1 MDDLKSYIIGRL
13 LWNPDSDMDDE
24 MQRFFKAVYGDAA
37 PYMAQYVELMEKA
50 TVNDCLF
57 IKQYPDANWIT
68 DELVTQANE
77 LFRKAMTAVDDIY
90 LARVQREYLA
100 IRYLQ
105 LVRMELGA
113 PNRDEM
119 IDAFIADVKKN
130 GITELMERN
139 SIAFSR
145 ECMKHSR
152 YTRDREG
159 KYKLYYIMQ

>member
-13 LWNPDSDMDDE
+13 LWNPDSDVDDE
-24 MQRFFKAVYGDAA
+24 MRRFFKAVYGEAA

-50 TVNDCLF
+50 PANDCLF
-57 IKQYPDANWIT
+57 IKQYPDAVWIT
-68 DELVTQANE
+68 DELVAEADKIFQ
-77 LFRKAMTAVDDIY
+77 KAMAATKGVY
-90 LARVQREYLA
+90 HARVQREYLA
-100 IRYLQ
+100 VRYLL

-113 PNRDEM
+113 PNRDEL

-139 SIAFSR
+139 SMAFSK

>member
-13 LWNPDSDMDDE
+13 LWNPDTDIDDE
-24 MQRFFKAVYGDAA
+24 MQRFFKAVYGEAA

-50 TVNDCLF
+50 PVNDCLF
-57 IKQYPDANWIT
+57 IKQYPDADWIT
-68 DELVTQANE
+68 DELVSEADEIFQ
-77 LFRKAMTAVDDIY
+77 KAMAAAGGVY

-100 IRYLQ
+100 VRYLQ
-105 LVRMELGA
+105 LVRMELDA
-113 PNRDEM
+113 PNRDVL
-119 IDAFIADVKKN
+119 IDTFIADVKKN

-139 SIAFSR
+139 SVAFSK